1 MNFNILQK
9 LEKNILSM
17 RKLTEM
23 PQVTDKLYYT
33 RLYWVHFSKSCN
45 LAHNFSSEGHTYV
58 DVDVNHTVF
67 EK

>member
-1 MNFNILQK
+1 
-9 LEKNILSM
+9 M
-17 RKLTEM
+17 RKPTEM

-33 RLYWVHFSKSCN
+33 RLYWVHFSKRCN

-58 DVDVNHTVF
+58 DVDVNHTVL